1 MKRAAAWLPAGIVV
15 LLAGCDH
22 PTEKYVLPDRVTEFS
37 VLYKDNCSGCH
48 GLDGRLGAAR
58 PLNDPLYL
66 AVISKWQMRDVI
78 AKGVPG
84 TAMSAFA
91 QNGGGTLTDQQ
102 ITILA
107 EQIEAR
113 WSRPQDYAGVTLPP
127 YSADLGDASAGEAV
141 FRTDADSDEDDIRFH
156 FTAFVR
162 RDKDAA
168 ALFPEGRDGAA
179 ELADDAFLREMILDH
194 CGHLVIEVA
203 HDLVEHLDN
212 RDAAA
217 LPCEVLG
224 HLHTNE
230 ACADDEDRFGSLSI
244 QIGDD
249 AVGIRDVP
257 EAEYM
262 LEIDAG
268 DARLERLG
276 PRGQDDPVV
285 AFPVDF
291 ARPAVFHLYLFGGPV
306 NPRDLR
312 EGADIDVVPLREG
325 GRRGY
330 QKGRTFSV

>member
-141 FRTDADSDEDDIRFH
+141 FRTYCSRCHGDNGTGGANGSGSVIDPALLSLESNQSIRTMVIAGRADLGCPNWKGDSPGRVMTPQEISDVAAWLSAHRTLALTSIRKG
-156 FTAFVR
+156 TVN
-162 RDKDAA
+162 
-168 ALFPEGRDGAA
+168 
-179 ELADDAFLREMILDH
+179 
-194 CGHLVIEVA
+194 
-203 HDLVEHLDN
+203 HD
-212 RDAAA
+212 
-217 LPCEVLG
+217 
-224 HLHTNE
+224 
-230 ACADDEDRFGSLSI
+230 
-244 QIGDD
+244 
-249 AVGIRDVP
+249 
-257 EAEYM
+257 
-262 LEIDAG
+262 
-268 DARLERLG
+268 
-276 PRGQDDPVV
+276 
-285 AFPVDF
+285 
-291 ARPAVFHLYLFGGPV
+291 
-306 NPRDLR
+306 
-312 EGADIDVVPLREG
+312 
-325 GRRGY
+325 
-330 QKGRTFSV
+330 